1 MVRFL
6 RQCGTITSEI
16 VSNHVH
22 NKKRIIMVND
32 IKRIC
37 NIQHTLTL
45 LSATKNYMV
54 FTYLKLVFF
63 LDSVVVSSLLYL
75 QFDRRLALNHNV

>member
-1 MVRFL
+1 
-6 RQCGTITSEI
+6 
-16 VSNHVH
+16 
-22 NKKRIIMVND
+22 MVND
-32 IKRIC
+32 IKRIR

-54 FTYLKLVFF
+54 FTCLKLVFF